1 MTFIQF
7 ETIHFW
13 FGLIKIVLYAK
24 EKAVGFFN
32 IFYLGLTVFSVSDRG
47 LDPISYVSHLPL
59 TTLLNK
65 KNSHDF

>member
-13 FGLIKIVLYAK
+13 FGLVKIVLYAK

-47 LDPISYVSHLPL
+47 LDPISYVFL
-59 TTLLNK
+59 
-65 KNSHDF
+65 